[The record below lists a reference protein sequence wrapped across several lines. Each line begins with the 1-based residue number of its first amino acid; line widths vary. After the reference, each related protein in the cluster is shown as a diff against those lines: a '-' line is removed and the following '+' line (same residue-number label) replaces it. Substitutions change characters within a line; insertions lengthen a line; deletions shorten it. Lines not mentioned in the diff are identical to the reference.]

1 MTSIGDYAFY
11 GCNSFDS
18 ITCRALEPP
27 VCSNFALDGIN
38 KWTCTLYIPEGC
50 IASYQIADQWKDFF
64 FMQELKADASAIRD
78 LIEKYLKDSTM
89 KICDITRMIEEYL
102 NR

>member
-1 MTSIGDYAFY
+1 
-11 GCNSFDS
+11 
-18 ITCRALEPP
+18 
-27 VCSNFALDGIN
+27 
-38 KWTCTLYIPEGC
+38 
-50 IASYQIADQWKDFF
+50 
-64 FMQELKADASAIRD
+64 MQELKADASAIRD